1 MNLFRG
7 FGVQPRQGDCWLIK
21 QHILEVICEGNEII
35 NDAMLNLIAWQLQNV
50 GKQSR
55 IIVVLIS
62 EKQQTGKG
70 SLLDD
75 ILCRIWGDAGFSTM
89 ELSDVLGDFND
100 VLRGKGYVFLDEALF
115 AGDRRAADKVKG
127 LCARPMLQLNKKF
140 VPLVTVPNGVNLWIS
155 SNHETPVYVEE
166 HDKRYWPMRIW
177 EGRRDDHDYWLALH
191 REIDN
196 GGLEAFLWEMLNR
209 DVGNFIPQRDVP
221 HKTTVWHEARQH
233 QPWRPAQ
240 VDRRMPVHKAP
251 DVRLQPRRQGYL

>member
-1 MNLFRG
+1 VASS
-7 FGVQPRQGDCWLIK
+7 GVCTVAYQRMEIITGVGRRRSWSS
-21 QHILEVICEGNEII
+21 EII

-155 SNHETPVYVEE
+155 SNHEMPVYVEE

-177 EGRRDDHDYWLALH
+177 QGRRDDHDYWLALH

-209 DVGNFIPQRDVP
+209 DVATSSRNATCRTRRLFGMISSATASTLATRASGSKNACPQG
-221 HKTTVWHEARQH
+221 T
-233 QPWRPAQ
+233 
-240 VDRRMPVHKAP
+240 
-251 DVRLQPRRQGYL
+251 